1 MTFEIAYLIAVFA
14 GALALF
20 AWDRLPVDVVGVMV
34 VLLLVLPGAVGL
46 GHVLDAGEALA
57 GFGNEIVIVLIGLFV
72 LTAGVVKTGVVERI
86 GLRLAGLGGQNPR
99 RMAAYL
105 LITVTTVSAFFAN
118 TVTTAAFLPIVIG
131 TARRAGIPL
140 SKILMPLAFASILSS
155 PVTVISSSTNLLVS
169 GLLPRWGL
177 EPIGFFEMAKAGLP
191 ITILGMVYLIL
202 LAPRLLP
209 DHSSDTMTDRYGLR
223 RYLTEALVAPGS
235 KLAGKTLGEAGLG
248 STLQLN
254 VVSILRGE
262 QRVAPLADVRLEE
275 GDVLIVEG
283 SAEDVLLL
291 KDAQG
296 LDIRPDRKLSDPDL
310 QAGGFRLIE
319 AAIQA
324 RSDLAGQTL
333 RESHLRERSSLTVLA
348 VHAPGGRDYA
358 GKIARRILREGDI
371 LLLQGRESDLTRL
384 DLLGLLPL
392 EDVSAHHPRTHK
404 GRWAAAIFVI
414 AVALGAAKLLPLSIA
429 FLLGA
434 LALVLTR
441 CLTSEEAYESVDWRM
456 MVLIGSMIAFGT
468 AMEKTG
474 AARWI
479 SGLIVEHAASMGPTA
494 LLAGFFLLTV
504 VLTQPMS
511 NQAAALVVLPV
522 AVEVARSLGYSPRT
536 FVMTV
541 AFAASCSFLTP
552 LEPSCLL
559 VYGPGRYRFIDFT
572 KVGSLLTL
580 IVFIVSILLIPV
592 FWPLSSGR

>member
-1 MTFEIAYLIAVFA
+1 MTFEIGYLIAIFV

-34 VLLLVLPGAVGL
+34 VVLLVLPGSLGL
-46 GHVLDAGEALA
+46 GSVLEPADALA
-57 GFGNEIVIVLIGLFV
+57 GFGNETVIVLISLFV

-86 GLRLAGLGGQNPR
+86 GLRLAGLGGQNPK
-99 RMAAYL
+99 RMVAFL
-105 LITVTTVSAFFAN
+105 LITVTTVSAFFSN

-140 SKILMPLAFASILSS
+140 SKIMMPLAFASILSS
-155 PVTVISSSTNLLVS
+155 PVTLISSSTNLLVS
-169 GLLPRWGL
+169 GLLPRWGM
-177 EPIGFFEMAKAGLP
+177 ERIGFFEMAKAGIP
-191 ITILGMVYLIL
+191 ITILGMVYLL
-202 LAPRLLP
+202 TLAPRLLP
-209 DHSSDTMTDRYGLR
+209 DHSAETMTDRYGLR
-223 RYLTEALVAPGS
+223 RYLTEALVAPDS
-235 KLAGKTLGEAGLG
+235 KLAGKTLSDAALG
-248 STLQLN
+248 STMQLN

-262 QRVAPLADVRLEE
+262 RRLAPLADVRLEE

-283 SAEDVLLL
+283 RAEDVLLL

-296 LDIRPDRKLSDPDL
+296 LDIRPDRELSDPDL
-310 QAGGFRLIE
+310 QFGDYRLVE
-319 AAIQA
+319 AVIQP

-333 RESHLRERSSLTVLA
+333 RESGLRERSDLTVLA
-348 VHAPGGRDYA
+348 IHAPGGRDHV
-358 GKIARRILREGDI
+358 GKIAWRTLREGDI
-371 LLLQGRESDLTRL
+371 LLLQGRQADLAHL
-384 DLLGLLPL
+384 DDLGLLPL

-404 GRWAAAIFVI
+404 GRVAAAIFVI
-414 AVALGAAKLLPLSIA
+414 AVALGAAKLLPLAIA

-441 CLTSEEAYESVDWRM
+441 CLTNEEAYESVDWRM

-474 AARWI
+474 AAEWV
-479 SGLIVEHAASMGPTA
+479 SGLIVKASSGLGPTA

-504 VLTQPMS
+504 LLTQPMS
-511 NQAAALVVLPV
+511 NQAAALVVLPI
-522 AVEVARSLGYSPRT
+522 AVEVARSLSYSPRT

-559 VYGPGRYRFIDFT
+559 VYGPGRYRFFDFT
-572 KVGSLLTL
+572 RVGGILTL
-580 IVFIVSILLIPV
+580 IVFVFSILLIPI
-592 FWPLSSGR
+592 FWPL

>member
-1 MTFEIAYLIAVFA
+1 MTFEIAYVIAIFA
-14 GALALF
+14 AALALF

-34 VLLLVLPGAVGL
+34 VVLLVLPGSL
-46 GHVLDAGEALA
+46 GIAEVLGAADALA
-57 GFGNEIVIVLIGLFV
+57 GFGNETVIVLISLFV

-99 RMAAYL
+99 RTTAFL

-131 TARRAGIPL
+131 MSRRAGIPL

-155 PVTVISSSTNLLVS
+155 PVTLISSSTNLLVS
-169 GLLPRWGL
+169 GLMPRWGL

-191 ITILGMVYLIL
+191 ITVLGMVYLIV

-235 KLAGKTLGEAGLG
+235 KMVGKTLGETGLG

-262 QRVAPLADVRLEE
+262 ARIVPLADVRLEE

-296 LDIRPDRKLSDPDL
+296 LDIRPDRELSDPDL
-310 QAGGFRLIE
+310 QSGGFRLVE
-319 AAIQA
+319 AAIMP

-333 RESHLRERSSLTVLA
+333 RESHLRDRSSLTVLA
-348 VHAPGGRDYA
+348 IHAPGGRDFV

-371 LLLQGRESDLTRL
+371 LLLQGRESDLAHLET
-384 DLLGLLPL
+384 LGLMPL
-392 EDVSAHHPRTHK
+392 DDVSAHHPRTHK
-404 GRWAAAIFVI
+404 GRWAAAIFVA
-414 AVALGAAKLLPLSIA
+414 AVALGAAKILPLAIA
-429 FLLGA
+429 FLIGA

-456 MVLIGSMIAFGT
+456 MVLIGSMIAFGS

-474 AARWI
+474 AARWV
-479 SGLIVEHAASMGPTA
+479 SGLIVEHAAALGPTA

-504 VLTQPMS
+504 LLTQPMS

-522 AVEVARSLGYSPRT
+522 AIEVARGFSYSPRT

-559 VYGPGRYRFIDFT
+559 VYGPGRYRFFDFT
-572 KVGSLLTL
+572 RVGGILTL
-580 IVFIVSILLIPV
+580 IVFIFAILLIPI
-592 FWPLSSGR
+592 FWPLTAGR

>member
-1 MTFEIAYLIAVFA
+1 MTFEITYLIVLFAV
-14 GALALF
+14 ALALF
-20 AWDRLPVDVVGVMV
+20 AWDRVPVDVVGVMV
-34 VLLLVLPGAVGL
+34 VLLLVLPGAIGL
-46 GHVLDAGEALA
+46 GQVLDSGEALA

-169 GLLPRWGL
+169 GLLPRWGM

-191 ITILGMVYLIL
+191 ITVLGMVYLIL

-209 DHSSDTMTDRYGLR
+209 DHSADTLTDRYGLR

-262 QRVAPLADVRLEE
+262 QRVVPLADVRLEE

-310 QAGGFRLIE
+310 QAGDFRLIE
-319 AAIQA
+319 AAIQP

-371 LLLQGRESDLTRL
+371 LLLQGRQTDLARL
-384 DLLGLLPL
+384 DSLGLLPL

-414 AVALGAAKLLPLSIA
+414 AVALGATKLLPLSIA

-441 CLTSEEAYESVDWRM
+441 CLTTEEAYESVDWRM

-474 AARWI
+474 AARWV

-504 VLTQPMS
+504 ILTQPMS

-522 AVEVARSLGYSPRT
+522 AVEVARHLGYSPRT

-572 KVGSLLTL
+572 RVGSLLTL
-580 IVFIVSILLIPV
+580 IVFIFSIVLIPI
-592 FWPLSSGR
+592 FWPLAAGR